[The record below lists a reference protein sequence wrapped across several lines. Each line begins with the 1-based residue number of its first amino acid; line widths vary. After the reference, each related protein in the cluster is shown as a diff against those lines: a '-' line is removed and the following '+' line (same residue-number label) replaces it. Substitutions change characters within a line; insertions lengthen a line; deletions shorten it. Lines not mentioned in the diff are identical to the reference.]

1 MTTTTTTTTTTRK
14 SRASKAKSSTKS
26 ARPTEPP
33 VLEIDVESAD
43 IVGIDTPALVVNLF
57 RGVKKPGG
65 ATGAVD
71 KALGGVITQLIEEG
85 EIKGATG
92 ETTLIHT
99 LGKIKHKRV
108 LVVGLGPQDKFD
120 VQVVRRVSAEA
131 VRFLRRKG
139 ISSAATIAHGA
150 GIGGLDPQQSGQAVA
165 EGAHLGLY
173 RFGTYLTKN
182 RDSTTEFHR
191 LTVVELDKARAKAIG
206 AGVKLGSAAAQAS
219 IVAQDMVNEPANHM
233 TPSRMADAARK
244 VAEEQGFKLQVL
256 DNSEMKKMGM
266 GAFMGVAQGTDEP
279 AKLIVM
285 RYDGDPG
292 NPENNLGLIGKGI
305 TFDTGGISLKPPGGM
320 EAMKGDMA
328 GGASVI
334 AAMQIIGQ
342 TKPKI
347 NVLAVIAATENM
359 PGASAQRP
367 GDVVRAMNGKTIEV
381 INTDAEGRLVL
392 ADALCYAREQGIT
405 RLVDVAT
412 LTGAMVTTLGKACT
426 GVMGNDDKLV
436 QQTIDAG
443 KKTGEKFWELPMF
456 DEYKDLIKSDV
467 ADMKNSGGRQAGSIS
482 AALLLAEFVDG
493 AAWVHL
499 DIAGTST
506 ADKASGYLVKGATG
520 VPVRTLAQLAMDL
533 AANPHDEG
541 APKKSRSRSK
551 AK

>member
-1 MTTTTTTTTTTRK
+1 MTTTAK
-14 SRASKAKSSTKS
+14 PKAAKAKKSTKAVKS
-26 ARPTEPP
+26 TG
-33 VLEIDVESAD
+33 LKIDVQSAD
-43 IVGIDTPALVVNLF
+43 IIGIDTPALVVNLF

-71 KALGGVITQLIEEG
+71 KALGGVITQLIEDG
-85 EIKGATG
+85 EIKGNTG

-99 LGKIKHKRV
+99 LGKIKPSRV
-108 LVVGLGPQDKFD
+108 LVAGLGTQDKFD
-120 VQVVRRVSAEA
+120 VQVVRRVSAEV

-150 GIGGLDPQQSGQAVA
+150 GIGGLDPQLSGQAIA

-173 RFGTYLTKN
+173 KFGTYLTKN
-182 RDSTTEFHR
+182 SDSTNEFEH
-191 LTVVELDKARAKAIG
+191 LTVVESDKTRAKAID
-206 AGVKLGSAAAQAS
+206 AGIQLGSTVAKAS
-219 IVAQDMVNEPANHM
+219 ITARNMVNEPANHM
-233 TPSRMADAARK
+233 TPSRMAEAAQK
-244 VAEEQGFKLQVL
+244 VASDQGLKIEIMENAQIK
-256 DNSEMKKMGM
+256 NMGM

-279 AKLIVM
+279 AKLIVL
-285 RYDGDPG
+285 RYDGDPES
-292 NPENNLGLIGKGI
+292 PENNLGLIGKGI

-334 AAMQIIGQ
+334 AAMEIIGQ

-426 GVMGNDDKLV
+426 GVMGNDGQLV

-506 ADKASGYLVKGATG
+506 SDKAAGYLVKGATG
-520 VPVRTLAQLAMDL
+520 VPVRTLAQLATDL
-533 AANPHDEG
+533 AESG
-541 APKKSRSRSK
+541 APKKSRGKTK

>member
-1 MTTTTTTTTTTRK
+1 MTTTAK
-14 SRASKAKSSTKS
+14 PKAAKAKKSTKAVKS
-26 ARPTEPP
+26 TG
-33 VLEIDVESAD
+33 LKIDVQSAD
-43 IVGIDTPALVVNLF
+43 IIGIDTPALVVNLF

-71 KALGGVITQLIEEG
+71 KALGGVITQLIEDG
-85 EIKGATG
+85 EIKGSTG

-99 LGKIKHKRV
+99 LGKIKPSRV
-108 LVVGLGPQDKFD
+108 LVAGLGTQDKFD
-120 VQVVRRVSAEA
+120 VQVVRRVSAEV

-150 GIGGLDPQQSGQAVA
+150 GIGGLDPQLSGQAIA

-173 RFGTYLTKN
+173 KFGTYLTKN
-182 RDSTTEFHR
+182 SDSTNEFEH
-191 LTVVELDKARAKAIG
+191 LTVVELDKTRAKAID
-206 AGVKLGSAAAQAS
+206 AGVKLGSTVAKAS
-219 IVAQDMVNEPANHM
+219 ITARNMVNEPANHM
-233 TPSRMADAARK
+233 TPSRMAEAAQK
-244 VAEEQGFKLQVL
+244 VASDQGLKIEIMENAQ
-256 DNSEMKKMGM
+256 MKNMGM

-279 AKLIVM
+279 AKLIVL
-285 RYDGDPG
+285 RYDGDPE

-334 AAMQIIGQ
+334 AAMEIIGQ

-426 GVMGNDDKLV
+426 GVMGNDGQLI

-506 ADKASGYLVKGATG
+506 SDKAAGYLVKGATG
-520 VPVRTLAQLAMDL
+520 VPVRTLAQLATDL
-533 AANPHDEG
+533 AESG
-541 APKKSRSRSK
+541 APKKSRGKTK

>member
-1 MTTTTTTTTTTRK
+1 MTTTRK
-14 SRASKAKSSTKS
+14 PKAAKSKTAAKI
-26 ARPTEPP
+26 AKT
-33 VLEIDVESAD
+33 LDIKVESAD
-43 IVGIDTPALVVNLF
+43 ILDVETPAVVVNLF

-65 ATGAVD
+65 ATGVVD
-71 KALGGVITQLIEEG
+71 RALGGLISELIEEG
-85 EIKGATG
+85 EIKGGTG

-99 LGKIKHKRV
+99 LGKIKASRV
-108 LVVGLGPQDKFD
+108 LVAGLGPQDKFD
-120 VQVVRRVSAEA
+120 AQVVRRVSAEV

-139 ISSAATIAHGA
+139 VSHAVTIAHGA
-150 GIGGLDPQQSGQAVA
+150 GIGGLDPQLSGQAIA

-173 RFGTYLTKN
+173 RFGNYLTKEN
-182 RDSTTEFHR
+182 NNSTEFEE
-191 LTVVELDKARAKAIG
+191 LTVVELDNGRAKEIG
-206 AGVKLGSAAAQAS
+206 AGVKLGTSTATSS
-219 IVAQDMVNEPANHM
+219 IIARDMVNEPANHM
-233 TPSRMADAARK
+233 TPTSMAEAAQK
-244 VAEEQGFKLQVL
+244 VAKDQGLKIQVL
-256 DNSEMKKMGM
+256 DNPEMKMMGM

-279 AKLIVM
+279 AKMIII
-285 RYDGDPG
+285 RYEGDPK

-334 AAMQIIGQ
+334 AAMQVIGEI
-342 TKPKI
+342 KPKI
-347 NVLAVIAATENM
+347 NVLAVVAATENM

-426 GVMGNDDKLV
+426 GVMGNDDTLV
-436 QQTIDAG
+436 RQTIEAG
-443 KKTGEKFWELPMF
+443 HKTGEKFWELPLF

-467 ADMKNSGGRQAGSIS
+467 ADMKNSGGRQAGSIT
-482 AALLLAEFVDG
+482 AAMLLAEFVEG

-506 ADKASGYLVKGATG
+506 SDRLSGYLVKGATG
-520 VPVRTLAQLAMDL
+520 VPVRTLAQLAVDL
-533 AANPHDEG
+533 ANEG
-541 APKKSRSRSK
+541 APRNPGARQRPNRGGIHSG
-551 AK
+551 

>member
-1 MTTTTTTTTTTRK
+1 MTTTAK
-14 SRASKAKSSTKS
+14 PKAAKAKKSTKAVKS
-26 ARPTEPP
+26 TG
-33 VLEIDVESAD
+33 LKIDVQSAD
-43 IVGIDTPALVVNLF
+43 IIGIDTPALVVNLF

-71 KALGGVITQLIEEG
+71 KALGGVITQLIEDG
-85 EIKGATG
+85 EIKGSTG

-99 LGKIKHKRV
+99 LGKIKPSRV
-108 LVVGLGPQDKFD
+108 LVAGLGTQDKFD
-120 VQVVRRVSAEA
+120 VQVVRRVSAEV

-150 GIGGLDPQQSGQAVA
+150 GIGGLDPQLSGQAIA

-173 RFGTYLTKN
+173 KFGTYLTKN
-182 RDSTTEFHR
+182 SDSTNEFEH
-191 LTVVELDKARAKAIG
+191 LTVVESDKTRAKAID
-206 AGVKLGSAAAQAS
+206 AGIQLGSTVAKAS
-219 IVAQDMVNEPANHM
+219 ITARNMVNEPANHM
-233 TPSRMADAARK
+233 TPSRMAEAAQK
-244 VAEEQGFKLQVL
+244 VASDQGLKIEIMENAQ
-256 DNSEMKKMGM
+256 MKNMGM

-279 AKLIVM
+279 AKLIVL
-285 RYDGDPG
+285 RYDGDPES
-292 NPENNLGLIGKGI
+292 PENNLGLIGKGI

-334 AAMQIIGQ
+334 AAMEIIGQ

-426 GVMGNDDKLV
+426 GVMGNDGQLV

-506 ADKASGYLVKGATG
+506 SDKAAGYLVKGATG
-520 VPVRTLAQLAMDL
+520 VPVRTLAQLATDL
-533 AANPHDEG
+533 AESG
-541 APKKSRSRSK
+541 APKKSRGKTK

>member
-1 MTTTTTTTTTTRK
+1 MTTTAK
-14 SRASKAKSSTKS
+14 PKAAKAKKSTKAVKS
-26 ARPTEPP
+26 TG
-33 VLEIDVESAD
+33 LKIDVQSAD
-43 IVGIDTPALVVNLF
+43 IIGIDTPALVVNLF

-71 KALGGVITQLIEEG
+71 KALGGVITQLIEDG
-85 EIKGATG
+85 EIKGSTG

-99 LGKIKHKRV
+99 LGKIKPSRV
-108 LVVGLGPQDKFD
+108 LVAGLGTQDKFD
-120 VQVVRRVSAEA
+120 VQVVRRVSAEV

-150 GIGGLDPQQSGQAVA
+150 GIGGLDPQLSGQAIA

-173 RFGTYLTKN
+173 KFGTYLTKN
-182 RDSTTEFHR
+182 SDSTNEFEH
-191 LTVVELDKARAKAIG
+191 LTVVESDKTRAKAID
-206 AGVKLGSAAAQAS
+206 AGIQLGSTVAKAS
-219 IVAQDMVNEPANHM
+219 ITARNMVNEPANHM
-233 TPSRMADAARK
+233 TPSRMAEAAQK
-244 VAEEQGFKLQVL
+244 VASDQGLKIEIMENAQIK
-256 DNSEMKKMGM
+256 NMGM

-279 AKLIVM
+279 AKLIVL
-285 RYDGDPG
+285 RYDGDPES
-292 NPENNLGLIGKGI
+292 PENNLGLIGKGI

-334 AAMQIIGQ
+334 AAMEIIGQ

-426 GVMGNDDKLV
+426 GVMGNDGQLV

-506 ADKASGYLVKGATG
+506 SDKAAGYLVKGATG
-520 VPVRTLAQLAMDL
+520 VPVRTLAQLATDL
-533 AANPHDEG
+533 AESG
-541 APKKSRSRSK
+541 APKKSRGKTK

>member
-1 MTTTTTTTTTTRK
+1 MTTKPKPR
-14 SRASKAKSSTKS
+14 RAKAKRST
-26 ARPTEPP
+26 RPAKTKG
-33 VLEIDVESAD
+33 LEIDVQSAD
-43 IVGIDTPALVVNLF
+43 IIGIDTPALVVNLF

-71 KALGGVITQLIEEG
+71 KALGGVITQLIKEG
-85 EIKGATG
+85 EIKGTTG

-99 LGKIKHKRV
+99 FGKIKPSRV
-108 LVVGLGPQDKFD
+108 LVAGLGPKDKFD
-120 VQVVRRVSAEA
+120 IQVVRRVSAEI

-139 ISSAATIAHGA
+139 ISSAATIAHGVPM
-150 GIGGLDPQQSGQAVA
+150 GIEDGLDPQLCGQAIA

-173 RFGTYLTKN
+173 KFGTYLTNKE
-182 RDSTTEFHR
+182 DSTTEFGK
-191 LTVVELDKARAKAIG
+191 LTVVELDKTRAKAIE
-206 AGVKLGSAAAQAS
+206 AGVKLGSTVARAS
-219 IVAQDMVNEPANHM
+219 IIARDMVNEPANHM
-233 TPSRMADAARK
+233 TPSRMAEAAQK
-244 VAEEQGFKLQVL
+244 VAKEQGFKIEILE
-256 DNSEMKKMGM
+256 NAEMKKMGM

-279 AKLIVM
+279 AKLIVL

-443 KKTGEKFWELPMF
+443 KKTGERFWELPMF

-506 ADKASGYLVKGATG
+506 SDKVSGYLVKGATG

-533 AANPHDEG
+533 AAKSDDQGP
-541 APKKSRSRSK
+541 PKKSRSK
-551 AK
+551 AKTK

>member
-1 MTTTTTTTTTTRK
+1 MTTTQK
-14 SRASKAKSSTKS
+14 PKASKAKSSAKAAKNPKTK
-26 ARPTEPP
+26 TF
-33 VLEIDVESAD
+33 EINVQSAD
-43 IVGIDTPALVVNLF
+43 ITGIDTPALIVNLF

-71 KALGGVITQLIEEG
+71 KALGGAITQLIKDG
-85 EIKGATG
+85 EIKGGAG

-99 LGKIKHKRV
+99 LGKIKPSRV
-108 LVVGLGPQDKFD
+108 LVLGLGPQDKFD
-120 VQVVRRVSAEA
+120 AQVVRRVSAEA
-131 VRFLRRKG
+131 VRFLRRKA
-139 ISSAATIAHGA
+139 ISRAVTIAHGA
-150 GIGGLDPQQSGQAVA
+150 GIGGLDPQQSGQAIA

-173 RFGTYLTKN
+173 KFGVYLTKN
-182 RDSTTEFHR
+182 GESATEFEQ
-191 LTVVELDKARAKAIG
+191 LTVVELDKTKAKAIE
-206 AGVKLGSAAAQAS
+206 AGVKLGSILARAS
-219 IVAQDMVNEPANHM
+219 IVARDMVNEPANHM
-233 TPSRMADAARK
+233 TPSHMAEAAQK
-244 VAEEQGFKLQVL
+244 VAKDQGLKIQVL
-256 DNSEMKKMGM
+256 DNPEMKKMGM

-285 RYDGDPG
+285 RYEGDPA
-292 NPENNLGLIGKGI
+292 NPGNNLGLIGKGI

-342 TKPKI
+342 VKPKI

-426 GVMGNDDKLV
+426 GVMGNDSKLV

-506 ADKASGYLVKGATG
+506 SDKASGYLVKGATG
-520 VPVRTLAQLAMDL
+520 VPVRTLAQLAIDL
-533 AANPHDEG
+533 AENPGDQG
-541 APKKSRSRSK
+541 VPKKSRSKSK